1 MNKNTIVVSA
11 PADTYSG
18 YGARSR
24 DLIKALINLDKYD
37 VKILSQRWGNTR
49 FGYLKDHG
57 ETEISSRIVKNV
69 SSKPDIWMQI
79 TVPNEFQPMGKYNI
93 GVTAGIETTI
103 CHGNWIEGCNR
114 MNLVLTSSKHS
125 KEVFEKT
132 VFEKINNQTKQKE
145 GDLKLTTPV
154 EILLEGADLTKYF
167 PTKVDSNVEL
177 VKSLNQIKETFCYL
191 SVGHWMQ
198 GNFGEDRKNIAY
210 LIKAFTETFKN
221 KLKKPALIIKTQ
233 KVGSSIMDQENVLK
247 QIDLIRRD
255 TKGTLPNIY
264 LLHGEVSDN
273 DMNQLYNHPKVKAMV
288 SFTKGEGF
296 GRPLLEFSLTGKPI
310 IASGWSGHVDFL
322 DKNRAVLIGGK
333 LENVHESAAQKEMIL
348 VESKWFKPEDGQVGH
363 SLREVYK
370 KYKTYL
376 PPAKSLAN
384 KNRKEFS
391 FEAMELIL
399 KELFDKYIPEFPK
412 QVELKLPS
420 LKLPKLVKNG

>member
-57 ETEISSRIVKNV
+57 ETEISSRIVSNI

-93 GVTAGIETTI
+93 GVTAGIETTV

-125 KEVFEKT
+125 KDVFQKT

-145 GDLKLTTPV
+145 GDLKLTTPI
-154 EILLEGADLTKYF
+154 EILLEGADLNKYF

-322 DKNRAVLIGGK
+322 DKNRAILIGGK
-333 LENVHESAAQKEMIL
+333 LENVHESAAQKEMLL
-348 VESKWFKPEDGQVGH
+348 VESKWFKPEDAQVGH
-363 SLREVYK
+363 SLRDVYK

>member
-125 KEVFEKT
+125 KDVFEKT

-363 SLREVYK
+363 CLREVYK

>member
-1 MNKNTIVVSA
+1 
-11 PADTYSG
+11 
-18 YGARSR
+18 
-24 DLIKALINLDKYD
+24 
-37 VKILSQRWGNTR
+37 
-49 FGYLKDHG
+49 
-57 ETEISSRIVKNV
+57 
-69 SSKPDIWMQI
+69 MQI

-93 GVTAGIETTI
+93 GVTAGIETTV

-132 VFEKINNQTKQKE
+132 VFEKINNQTQQKE
-145 GDLKLTTPV
+145 GDLKLNTPV

-177 VKSLNQIKETFCYL
+177 VKSLSQIKETFCYL

-296 GRPLLEFSLTGKPI
+296 GRPLLEFSLTGKPV

-322 DKNRAVLIGGK
+322 DKNRAILIGGK
-333 LENVHESAAQKEMIL
+333 LENVHESAAQKEMLL
-348 VESKWFKPEDGQVGH
+348 VESKWFKPEDAQVGH
-363 SLREVYK
+363 SLRDVYK

-391 FEAMELIL
+391 FEAMEVVL